1 MGKPRTR
8 LYFREYKVMFL
19 PLKERELQKVQT
31 SNDDDDAGSYD
42 KPNLDCII
50 EASLVDDLGANSA
63 VLERILGFF
72 RPWHY
77 RRAHD
82 YPLGHSKDLRAVQMA
97 GSQNKSKT

>member
-19 PLKERELQKVQT
+19 PWKERELRKVQT
-31 SNDDDDAGSYD
+31 SNDDEAGGSYD

-63 VLERILGFF
+63 ILERILGLF

-82 YPLGHSKDLRAVQMA
+82 RPLGPSKDLHAVQVA
-97 GSQNKSKT
+97 GSQNKSEI